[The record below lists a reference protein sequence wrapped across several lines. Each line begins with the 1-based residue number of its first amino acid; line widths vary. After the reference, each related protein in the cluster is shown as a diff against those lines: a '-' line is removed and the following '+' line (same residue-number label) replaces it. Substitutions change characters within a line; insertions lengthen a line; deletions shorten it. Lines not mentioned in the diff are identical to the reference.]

1 MLPVSPGPFAGLP
14 SQSARPAAEPPQAPT
29 PAPLSA
35 PVAVAKVEWAG
46 AVRPPDGLLRAFRP
60 DLLPKTDADVPTGPP
75 PAFAANML
83 DLLPE
88 SMLPAE
94 AAEAATDG
102 APVGQGLLADQELAV
117 EAGQDAELGQRDDAE
132 A

>member
-1 MLPVSPGPFAGLP
+1 MLPALPTSFAGLP
-14 SQSARPAAEPPQAPT
+14 PQSSRPAAEPPTAPA

-46 AVRPPDGLLRAFRP
+46 AVRPPDAMLRAFRP
-60 DLLPKTDADVPTGPP
+60 DLLPKADADMPIGPP

-88 SMLPAE
+88 SMTPPEDAETAPDASATGDVAPPE
-94 AAEAATDG
+94 AADTSVTD
-102 APVGQGLLADQELAV
+102 
-117 EAGQDAELGQRDDAE
+117 AGPDLQARTDT
-132 A
+132 